1 MLAAGAALLLL
12 VCAASLRYS
21 TAPKKLL
28 SGGVSIEEPRA
39 EECDICGGHGHVLWH
54 AQARE
59 IAGPTSAAPANTS
72 AAAAAM

>member
-39 EECDICGGHGHVLWH
+39 EECDMFNPLYASRDCPFLDVGFRCSDNDHPD
-54 AQARE
+54 E
-59 IAGPTSAAPANTS
+59 
-72 AAAAAM
+72 